1 MKFTISILLMV
12 VAPCQAGSYEVCF
25 SVYTIAFDFRD
36 FFDFIPRNQSFSAT
50 IELLISY
57 ERVLFYKLLST
68 RSFIGLD

>member
-1 MKFTISILLMV
+1 MLMV

-25 SVYTIAFDFRD
+25 SVYTIAFY
-36 FFDFIPRNQSFSAT
+36 SC
-50 IELLISY
+50 IETLRFYPKKSILFHHQHMSLISY

>member
-1 MKFTISILLMV
+1 MLMV

-25 SVYTIAFDFRD
+25 SVYTIAFYSCIETLRFYPKKSILFRY
-36 FFDFIPRNQSFSAT
+36 QHMS
-50 IELLISY
+50 LISY

>member
-1 MKFTISILLMV
+1 MLMV

-25 SVYTIAFDFRD
+25 SVYTIAFYSCIETLRFYPKESILFRH
-36 FFDFIPRNQSFSAT
+36 QHMS
-50 IELLISY
+50 LISY

>member
-1 MKFTISILLMV
+1 MRMA

-25 SVYTIAFDFRD
+25 SVYTISFDSSSETLRFYPKKPILFRHHHM
-36 FFDFIPRNQSFSAT
+36 S
-50 IELLISY
+50 LISY